1 MKDLL
6 RIASLLDNYEQFRLS
21 DKLFKIA
28 QASGA
33 GTTTQDNT
41 TLLAATVDT
50 LNSDTMREF
59 GNNLKI
65 FAEKY
70 NYSDLKTAMDQYANA
85 GATFKGVP
93 ISRNTLTIKPFYV
106 QHGSKNVSELPR
118 LIQELYDNG
127 MIDSPYTAENPFKPD
142 AQWEADGRALQQSK
156 LVTYN
161 PEDFVEKL
169 FVFSEQNEITNLVQA
184 FDAFANAG
192 ASYQAKPINRDPIL
206 REVYMR
212 VKNTGRMITKTELV
226 NEIKILSGDQ
236 GAMNNQAAS
245 MRAQMPVGQA
255 YGTFTQA
262 INNSKSLQELDR
274 YKKEINFF
282 DNSKFDQN
290 DKNALFNLIK
300 EKETEISSYNQQ
312 ESADSYKEF
321 LSLVQQEPLNGLET
335 LKTEI
340 QNNQY
345 LTEQQKTQLNNMIE
359 KRITNRK

>member
-1 MKDLL
+1 
-6 RIASLLDNYEQFRLS
+6 
-21 DKLFKIA
+21 
-28 QASGA
+28 
-33 GTTTQDNT
+33 
-41 TLLAATVDT
+41 
-50 LNSDTMREF
+50 
-59 GNNLKI
+59 
-65 FAEKY
+65 
-70 NYSDLKTAMDQYANA
+70 
-85 GATFKGVP
+85 
-93 ISRNTLTIKPFYV
+93 
-106 QHGSKNVSELPR
+106 
-118 LIQELYDNG
+118 
-127 MIDSPYTAENPFKPD
+127 MIDSPYTATNPFIPD

-169 FVFSEQNEITNLVQA
+169 FVFSEQKEITNLVQA

-255 YGTFTQA
+255 YETFTQA
-262 INNSKSLQELDR
+262 INNSKSSQELDR
-274 YKKEINFF
+274 YKKEIYFF

-321 LSLVQQEPLNGLET
+321 LSLVKEEPLNGLET
-335 LKTEI
+335 LKTVIE
-340 QNNQY
+340 NNQY
-345 LTEQQKTQLNNMIE
+345 LTEQQKRALYNMIDTRLTS
-359 KRITNRK
+359 KK

>member
-1 MKDLL
+1 
-6 RIASLLDNYEQFRLS
+6 
-21 DKLFKIA
+21 
-28 QASGA
+28 
-33 GTTTQDNT
+33 
-41 TLLAATVDT
+41 
-50 LNSDTMREF
+50 
-59 GNNLKI
+59 
-65 FAEKY
+65 
-70 NYSDLKTAMDQYANA
+70 
-85 GATFKGVP
+85 VP

-127 MIDSPYTAENPFKPD
+127 MIDSHYTAKNPFKPD

-169 FVFSEQNEITNLVQA
+169 FVFSEQNDITNLVQA

-274 YKKEINFF
+274 YKKEIHLF
-282 DNSKFDQN
+282 DNNKFDQK
-290 DKNALFNLIK
+290 DKTNLFKLIEDKSKLLNANSNQENIDQNA
-300 EKETEISSYNQQ
+300 EYTELANT
-312 ESADSYKEF
+312 
-321 LSLVQQEPLNGLET
+321 EPLAGLET
-335 LKTEI
+335 LKLQIE
-340 QNNQY
+340 NNQY
-345 LTEQQKTQLNNMIE
+345 LNQNQKNKLFAIIDQ
-359 KRITNRK
+359 RIKNRR

>member
-1 MKDLL
+1 
-6 RIASLLDNYEQFRLS
+6 
-21 DKLFKIA
+21 
-28 QASGA
+28 
-33 GTTTQDNT
+33 
-41 TLLAATVDT
+41 
-50 LNSDTMREF
+50 
-59 GNNLKI
+59 
-65 FAEKY
+65 
-70 NYSDLKTAMDQYANA
+70 
-85 GATFKGVP
+85 
-93 ISRNTLTIKPFYV
+93 
-106 QHGSKNVSELPR
+106 
-118 LIQELYDNG
+118 
-127 MIDSPYTAENPFKPD
+127 
-142 AQWEADGRALQQSK
+142 
-156 LVTYN
+156 
-161 PEDFVEKL
+161 
-169 FVFSEQNEITNLVQA
+169 
-184 FDAFANAG
+184 
-192 ASYQAKPINRDPIL
+192 
-206 REVYMR
+206 
-212 VKNTGRMITKTELV
+212 
-226 NEIKILSGDQ
+226 
-236 GAMNNQAAS
+236 